1 MTSPL
6 GESLPHDSAWRHV
19 TGTARYID
27 DMPEP
32 PGMLHCMVLP
42 SPHARARILG
52 ADASAARAQPGVHA
66 VLFGDDVPGENQ
78 VGAIKADEPLLAAG
92 EVHCVGQA
100 VAAVY
105 AETREQARHAL
116 SLIEI
121 EWEVLP
127 AVRDLHEAIRQGSF
141 HVDPHVIARGEP
153 DAAMA
158 KAPFRMRG
166 QTASGGQE
174 HMYLE
179 VHAALAVPGEGE
191 TVHVTTSNQHPTG
204 AQVIVARVLGW
215 GRHQV
220 VIESPRM
227 GGGFGGKETQGGQWA
242 AMAAL
247 GAVHTGRA
255 VKLRF
260 DRHEDIV
267 LTGRRHPFHSEWEVG
282 YDEQGRVLSFVAEL
296 FADAG
301 FAADLSPSILDR
313 ALYHADNAYWLPDMR
328 ITGQVVR
335 THSISNTAF
344 RGFGAPQGMLVIE
357 HVMERIADA
366 TGLDPLEVR
375 RANLYGP
382 APRDVAPYGQPIG
395 DFRIP
400 RILDQLTPD
409 LEERRAAVAAFNR
422 AHTHRKRGLAVS
434 PVKFGI
440 SFTNSFLNQ
449 VGAYLTVYTD
459 GSVQLNHGGTE
470 MGQGLYTKMMQ
481 ICAHDLGV
489 PLDRI
494 RQMPTATDKVPNT
507 PPTAASS
514 GSDLNGQAVR
524 DACVKLVA
532 RLRPLAAEALEVP
545 LEELHVAAG
554 NRGAWPT
561 ADDGSPAWA
570 WTDQGRS
577 MSFAQACTLAWLN
590 RTPLASAGY
599 YATPDI
605 HYDRPA
611 GRGKPFHYFAY
622 GAAISEVEV
631 NGLTGEWRLRWVR
644 ILHDVGDSLNPDI
657 DRGQIEGGFLQGVGW
672 LTCEEM
678 IWDGRGHPLTV
689 GPSTYKIPAIGDAP
703 LELELELLDRA
714 HTPEVIHGSKAVG
727 EPPFCLAISTWL
739 ALRRSVQAFGGR
751 ELPVPATP
759 EALALAI
766 EQGRGK
772 ARALDRAAPSPKLSR
787 KEPTPEHDGD

>member
-1 MTSPL
+1 MKSPL
-6 GESLPHDSAWRHV
+6 GESPFHESALRHV

-27 DMPEP
+27 DIPEP
-32 PGMLHCMVLP
+32 PGTLHCMVLP
-42 SPHARARILG
+42 SPHARARIRG
-52 ADASAARAQPGVHA
+52 VDATSALALPGVHA
-66 VLFGDDVPGENQ
+66 VLFGRDVPGDNQ
-78 VGAIKADEPLLAAG
+78 CGAIQADEPLLADG
-92 EVHCVGQA
+92 EVFCVGQA

-105 AETREQARHAL
+105 AEDREVARQAMG
-116 SLIEI
+116 LIEVDY
-121 EWEVLP
+121 EPLE
-127 AVRDLHEAIRQGSF
+127 AVRDLHEAIRRGWY
-141 HVDPHVIARGEP
+141 HVAPHVIERGQP

-158 KAPFRMRG
+158 AAPFRMRG
-166 QTASGGQE
+166 RTASGSQE

-204 AQVIVARVLGW
+204 AQVTVGRVLGW

-247 GAVHTGRA
+247 GAVRTGRP

-260 DRHEDIV
+260 DRHHDIV

-282 YDEQGRVLSFVAEL
+282 YDQRGRVLALTAEL
-296 FADAG
+296 YADAG
-301 FAADLSPSILDR
+301 FAADLSHSILDR
-313 ALYHADNAYWLPDMR
+313 ALYHADNAYWLPDLR
-328 ITGQVVR
+328 LTGQVVK
-335 THSISNTAF
+335 THTISNTAF

-357 HVMERIADA
+357 HVLERIADA

-382 APRDVAPYGQPIG
+382 APRDVAPYGQAIG
-395 DFRIP
+395 EFRVP
-400 RILDQLTPD
+400 RILDDLAEG
-409 LEERRAAVAAFNR
+409 LEERRAAVRAFNQ
-422 AHTHRKRGLAVS
+422 AHTHRKRGLALA

-470 MGQGLYTKMMQ
+470 MGQGLYTKMLQ
-481 ICAHDLGV
+481 VCAHNLGV

-514 GSDLNGQAVR
+514 GSDLNGAAVR
-524 DACVKLVA
+524 NACENLVQ
-532 RLRPLAAEALEVP
+532 RLRPVAAAALGVEP
-545 LEELHVAAG
+545 SELRVAAG
-554 NRGAWPT
+554 DRGPWPDT
-561 ADDGSPAWA
+561 AAGTPAWA
-570 WTDQGRS
+570 WTEGGAS
-577 MSFAQACTLAWLN
+577 LSFAEVCTKAWLS
-590 RTPLASAGY
+590 RVPLASAGY

-605 HYDRPA
+605 HYDRGA

-622 GAAISEVEV
+622 GAALSEVEV
-631 NGLTGEWRLRWVR
+631 DGLTGEWRLRSVR
-644 ILHDVGDSLNPDI
+644 ILHDVGDSLNPAL

-678 IWDGRGHPLTV
+678 VWDERGHVVTV
-689 GPSTYKIPAIGDAP
+689 GPSTYKIPAVGDAP
-703 LELELELLDRA
+703 LELELRLLDRA
-714 HTPEVIHGSKAVG
+714 HAPDVIHGSKAVG

-739 ALRRSVQAFGGR
+739 AMRRAVRAFGGR
-751 ELPVPATP
+751 ELRIPATP
-759 EALALAI
+759 EAILLAI
-766 EQGRGK
+766 EEGRDT
-772 ARALDRAAPSPKLSR
+772 AR
-787 KEPTPEHDGD
+787 